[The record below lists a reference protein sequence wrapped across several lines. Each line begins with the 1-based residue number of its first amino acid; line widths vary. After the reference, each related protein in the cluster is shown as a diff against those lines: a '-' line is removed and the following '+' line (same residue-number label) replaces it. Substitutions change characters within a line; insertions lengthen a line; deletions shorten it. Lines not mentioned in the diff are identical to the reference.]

1 MPRAAI
7 IGNLV
12 LDVVAGAP
20 ARPGGMVWYCARALS
35 RVAPDED
42 VVLACRCAPAERDAI
57 VPGLEQFGFPISW
70 HEAETTTQFS
80 FHYEG
85 ERRIMEI
92 GAVAD
97 PWTPADVDGWLGE
110 VVDGARWIV
119 VGALMR
125 TDFPVETLAALTA
138 RGHHLALDAQ
148 GLVRHGR
155 VGPLV
160 TDGDV
165 DREVLRHVSL
175 LKLNEGEAVRLCGG
189 TDEAS
194 LRTLGVP
201 EVVLTLGS
209 EGALILSGESAYR
222 VEAVPVEGEVD
233 PTGAGD
239 SFLVAYGY
247 AREQGAGAQE
257 AGELASRIVSEMIRR

>member
-20 ARPGGMVWYCARALS
+20 ERPGGMVWYCARALARIDPES
-35 RVAPDED
+35 D
-42 VVLACRCAPAERDAI
+42 VVLVGRCAPADRDAI
-57 VPGLEQFGFPISW
+57 VPGLEEFGFPVHW
-70 HEAETTTQFS
+70 HAAGTTTRFS

-92 GAVAD
+92 DAIGE
-97 PWTPADVDGWLGE
+97 PWTPADVEGWLGDAIGDAE
-110 VVDGARWIV
+110 WVV

-125 TDFPVETLAALTA
+125 TDFPAETLAALAA
-138 RGHHLALDAQ
+138 RGHRLALDAQ

-155 VGPLV
+155 LGPLV
-160 TDGDV
+160 ADGDV
-165 DREVLRHVSL
+165 DRSLLRHITA
-175 LKLNEGEAVRLCGG
+175 LKLNEGEAERLCGG
-189 TDEAS
+189 TDDAS

-201 EVVLTLGS
+201 EVILTLGS
-209 EGALILSGESAYR
+209 EGALLLSGDTAVR
-222 VEAVPVEGEVD
+222 VDAVPVRGDVD

-239 SFLVAYGY
+239 SFLLAYGH
-247 AREQGAGAQE
+247 AREHGAGPRE
-257 AGELASRIVSEMIRR
+257 AGEIASRFVSTIIAR